1 MVYHPQNQVGMTMDN
16 KYKRKKMENQNTNE
30 GHNQEQSIDELL
42 RQLAESQSEGEGFF
56 MFGEQP
62 VDESKVDEVLLQEM
76 KELDEIVKAKM
87 NDWES
92 RFSEDVLSNTAAKLS
107 QL

>member
-1 MVYHPQNQVGMTMDN
+1 MT
-16 KYKRKKMENQNTNE
+16 EQNTNE

-42 RQLAESQSEGEGFF
+42 RQLAETQGEGEGFF
-56 MFGEQP
+56 MFGEEP
-62 VDESKVDEVLLQEM
+62 VDESKVDPTLLEEM

-92 RFSEDVLSNTAAKLS
+92 RFDEETLANTAAKLR